1 MSGAGRCRRV
11 GGVGL
16 WTLARIAAFRR
27 ACKHAPYNRRSG
39 LTLLEVILALAIL
52 AGALAVLGE
61 LAGRSMRNAE
71 VARATSEAQLLCETK
86 LAEIAAA
93 LTPPEPTPDTPWQG
107 ASELEIETS
116 DEWRYSVEVES
127 TDLDGLLAVRVTVTQ
142 DRPPEKKP
150 VSVSLVRWIPDPGL
164 GTATE

>member
-1 MSGAGRCRRV
+1 VGACTHADIV
-11 GGVGL
+11 
-16 WTLARIAAFRR
+16 AFPR
-27 ACKHAPYNRRSG
+27 ACEHAPYKRREG

-86 LAEIAAA
+86 LAEIAAGI
-93 LTPPEPTPDTPWQG
+93 TPANPVNDAPWQS
-107 ASELEIETS
+107 ASDLEIETN
-116 DEWRYSVEVES
+116 EAWLYSVEVDS
-127 TDLDGLLAVRVTVTQ
+127 TALDGLLSVRVTVSQ

-150 VSVSLVRWIPDPGL
+150 VSVSLVRWIVDPGSEA
-164 GTATE
+164 ATQ